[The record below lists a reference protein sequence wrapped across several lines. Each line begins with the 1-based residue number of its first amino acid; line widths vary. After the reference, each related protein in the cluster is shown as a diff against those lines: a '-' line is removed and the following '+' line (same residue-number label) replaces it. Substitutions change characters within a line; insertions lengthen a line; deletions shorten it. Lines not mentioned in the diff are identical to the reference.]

1 MDDTVQRFVDSFIVS
16 SNLQLIELGL
26 EPLTEEEENRELIES
41 VARFMVSEELTEYSP
56 TVDTIMKFI
65 VSWELNKTQAS

>member
-65 VSWELNKTQAS
+65 VSWELNKAQAS